1 MRALVVDHSLPSS
14 LLPLRLGTAPD
25 PVPAPHQALVRVT
38 AISPNPAEFR
48 YVLPGAPDGA
58 VIGWDAAGIVERAA
72 ANGSGPPAG
81 TPVTTLGLADG
92 WAELRAVDTA
102 LIGTVPEGADLGA
115 MSTLPVSAGTALR
128 ALRALGPVLGR
139 RVLIT
144 GATGAVGRYAVQ
156 LAVRAG
162 AQVIAAAR
170 NPGAGDALRALG
182 AAEVVTGAE
191 EITVPVDGVLD
202 QVGGPGLAAS
212 FDRLGEG
219 GTLVLTGAASGSP
232 AQFPPGALLAD
243 PARHRRSIV
252 TFFELSGDGVDRD
265 LTWLASEVAAGRLR
279 PHLAARG
286 DWDDPRTTGD
296 ILAAVRDGRLGGK
309 AVLDVSQ

>member
-1 MRALVVDHSLPSS
+1 MRALVVDHSRP
-14 LLPLRLGTAPD
+14 LPLRLATAPD
-25 PVPAPHQALVRVT
+25 PVPAPNQALVRVT
-38 AISPNPAEFR
+38 AVSPNPAEFR

-72 ANGSGPPAG
+72 ADGSGPPPG
-81 TPVTTLGLADG
+81 TPVTTLGLAEG

-128 ALRALGPVLGR
+128 ALRGLGPVLGR
-139 RVLIT
+139 RVLVT

-156 LAVRAG
+156 LAARAG

-170 NPGAGDALRALG
+170 NPGSADALRALG
-182 AAEVVTGAE
+182 ADEVVTGPEGVTA
-191 EITVPVDGVLD
+191 PVDGVLD

-212 FDRLGEG
+212 FDALGDG
-219 GTLVLTGAASGSP
+219 GTLVLTGAASGAP
-232 AQFPPGALLAD
+232 TLFAPGALLAD
-243 PARHRRSIV
+243 PVRRDRSIV
-252 TFFELSGDGVDRD
+252 TFFELSGDGIDRD

-286 DWDDPRTTGD
+286 DWNDPGTTED
-296 ILAAVRDGRLGGK
+296 ILTAVRDSRLGGK
-309 AVLDVSQ
+309 AVLDVS